1 MIICEC
7 VHKRRKL
14 GTADAVDA
22 VHFVWTR
29 SSLRR
34 SSSCAPRCALRLSTK
49 GSAKALCSA
58 LPFSTQAAA
67 AVENGSAMG

>member
-14 GTADAVDA
+14 GTADAVGA
-22 VHFVWTR
+22 VH
-29 SSLRR
+29 SLRR
-34 SSSCAPRCALRLSTK
+34 SCAPRCALRLSTK

-58 LPFSTQAAA
+58 LPFSAQAAA